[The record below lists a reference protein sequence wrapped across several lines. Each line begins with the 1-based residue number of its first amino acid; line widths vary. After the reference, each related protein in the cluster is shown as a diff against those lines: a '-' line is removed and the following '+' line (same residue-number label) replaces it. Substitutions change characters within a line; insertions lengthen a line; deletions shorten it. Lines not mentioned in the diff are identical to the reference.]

1 MNKILRS
8 CAVHLAVILI
18 CTVTLIPLWWMF
30 VASVSAPGEALRE
43 SATWYPRTWTWEHY
57 RNLFQTADMARYFQ
71 NSFLVATSVTV
82 CSLIVNGM
90 AGYAFA
96 KLKFR
101 GRDRLFRGLLLTML
115 IPMQVT
121 MVPLFLLLRQMGL
134 INTYWGVILPGIA
147 SVFGIFLVRQ
157 YALSIPDSLLD
168 AARIDGSGE
177 IRLFFGIALP
187 SLRPILV
194 ALGVFTFLNAW
205 NDFMWPLIAL
215 TDNRLYTL
223 PVALANLSGQYVR
236 DVEMMMA
243 GAVVT
248 VLPVLILF
256 LICQRQLMGGIVAGS
271 LKE

>member
-1 MNKILRS
+1 MNKWIRTISIHSAIVLS
-8 CAVHLAVILI
+8 CVL
-18 CTVTLIPLWWMF
+18 TLIPLWWMF
-30 VASVSAPGEALRE
+30 VASVSPSGDALKE
-43 SATWYPRTWTWEHY
+43 TATWYPQSWTWEHY
-57 RNLFQTADMARYFQ
+57 AKLFRTADIARYFR
-71 NSFLVATSVTV
+71 NSLIVASSVTML
-82 CSLIVNGM
+82 SLFVNGM

-96 KLKFR
+96 KLTFP

-147 SVFGIFLVRQ
+147 SVFGMFLVRQ

-187 SLRPILV
+187 ALRPILV

-215 TDNRLYTL
+215 TENRLYTL
-223 PVALANLSGQYVR
+223 PVALANLSGEYVR